1 MSAVAEPAT
10 KTTTPFKKNP
20 VKYHYRLGN
29 NKMAPG
35 MATGGQGKVLS
46 VLSAKAYMTARDVAN
61 ALRIESHV
69 AQGLLQRLLI
79 RGAVERRIIPG
90 SVYDDGTT
98 TSAPIETPK
107 PTCRGLG
114 SYWLFQKM
122 KEAEGLEP
130 ADEVSG
136 FDERFVAGSIV
147 RHEAGM
153 NEAVVI
159 QRVSDRCLRVYEPG
173 IQILNYQIPAYVK
186 YIGPT
191 PNPIAFNH
199 GKYDECFVAPEPPV
213 DETVK
218 KVGEKVDEVNNAL
231 AAPFN
236 VGDILVGILGGRY
249 LVEEI
254 LPNGKLKT
262 LGLQSQ
268 RRFDWDFELAK
279 ENLRLEKPT
288 PKPTIHPR
296 PELLPLDVLNEV
308 SKVFA
313 VGAAKYERNDWAL
326 PGNGGGDH
334 VEAAQRHIY
343 KFNAGHVV
351 ETGEKGSGLHH
362 LDHAIARL
370 MMARGKALRA
380 NQCS

>member
-10 KTTTPFKKNP
+10 KTTTPFRKKP
-20 VKYHYRLGN
+20 TKYHYRLGK

-61 ALRIESHV
+61 ALRIESHS

-107 PTCRGLG
+107 PLIPITVGDV
-114 SYWLFQKM
+114 FP
-122 KEAEGLEP
+122 KEII
-130 ADEVSG
+130 
-136 FDERFVAGSIV
+136 AGSIV
-147 RHEAGM
+147 THRYGTHPG
-153 NEAVVI
+153 VVV
-159 QRVSDRCLRVYEPG
+159 QRERDDKLLVFANGATQHYMV
-173 IQILNYQIPAYVK
+173 PAYVQH
-186 YIGPT
+186 IGPT

-199 GKYDECFVAPEPPV
+199 GKFAECFEAPKPPV

-262 LGLQSQ
+262 LGLQGQ

-313 VGAAKYERNDWAL
+313 VGAAKYERDDWAL

>member
-1 MSAVAEPAT
+1 
-10 KTTTPFKKNP
+10 
-20 VKYHYRLGN
+20 
-29 NKMAPG
+29 

-90 SVYDDGTT
+90 SIYDEAPSHERYADGT
-98 TSAPIETPK
+98 PIETPK
-107 PTCRGLG
+107 PLVPTVAGDV
-114 SYWLFQKM
+114 FP
-122 KEAEGLEP
+122 KEII
-130 ADEVSG
+130 
-136 FDERFVAGSIV
+136 AGSIV
-147 RHEAGM
+147 SHRYGKHLGI
-153 NEAVVI
+153 VI
-159 QRVSDRCLRVYEPG
+159 QRERDGRLLVFTNGATRHYMV
-173 IQILNYQIPAYVK
+173 PAHVQHL
-186 YIGPT
+186 GPT

-199 GKYDECFVAPEPPV
+199 GKYDECFVAPKPPV
-213 DETVK
+213 KT
-218 KVGEKVDEVNNAL
+218 VGEKVDEVNNAL

-236 VGDILVGILGGRY
+236 VGDILVGFLGGRY

-254 LPNGKLKT
+254 LPGGRLKT

-268 RRFDWDFELAK
+268 MRFDWDFELAK
-279 ENLRLEKPT
+279 EKFRLEKPT

-313 VGAAKYERNDWAL
+313 VGAAKYERDDWAL

-334 VEAAQRHIY
+334 VEAAQRHID

>member
-10 KTTTPFKKNP
+10 KTTTPFRKKP
-20 VKYHYRLGN
+20 TKYHYRLGK

-107 PTCRGLG
+107 PTCSGLG
-114 SYWLFQKM
+114 
-122 KEAEGLEP
+122 
-130 ADEVSG
+130 G

-147 RHEAGM
+147 RHESGM
-153 NEAVVI
+153 NEEAVVI

-173 IQILNYQIPAYVK
+173 IQIQNYQIPAYVK

-191 PNPIAFNH
+191 PNPIAFNQ
-199 GKYDECFVAPEPPV
+199 GKYDECFVAPKPPV

-236 VGDILVGILGGRY
+236 VGDILVGLLGGRY

-262 LGLQSQ
+262 LGLRSQ
-268 RRFDWDFELAK
+268 MRFDWDFELA
-279 ENLRLEKPT
+279 ELELRLEKPT

-313 VGAAKYERNDWAL
+313 VGAAKYERDDWAL

-334 VEAAQRHIY
+334 VEAAQRHID

>member
-10 KTTTPFKKNP
+10 KTTTPFKKKP
-20 VKYHYRLGN
+20 TKYHYRLGK

-90 SVYDDGTT
+90 SVYD
-98 TSAPIETPK
+98 ETPSHEK
-107 PTCRGLG
+107 
-114 SYWLFQKM
+114 S
-122 KEAEGLEP
+122 
-130 ADEVSG
+130 ADETPAKAPVAEQKTLPFKAGDIVQTATGHVWLEERGVITRADESG
-136 FDERFVAGSIV
+136 FD
-147 RHEAGM
+147 
-153 NEAVVI
+153 VVSENLL
-159 QRVSDRCLRVYEPG
+159 RVSGHDRDYALYRDKSWSYDAKRLV
-173 IQILNYQIPAYVK
+173 V
-186 YIGPT
+186 IGPT

-199 GKYDECFVAPEPPV
+199 GKYAECFEAPKSPV

-236 VGDILVGILGGRY
+236 VGDVLVGTLGGRY
-249 LVEEI
+249 EVVGVEPGA
-254 LPNGKLKT
+254 LKLR
-262 LGLQSQ
+262 GLTTNSIYIES
-268 RRFDWDFELAK
+268 FEEVTSWAS
-279 ENLRLEKPT
+279 LEKPT

-313 VGAAKYERNDWAL
+313 VGAAKYERDDWAL

-334 VEAAQRHIY
+334 VEAAQRHID
-343 KFNAGHVV
+343 KFNAGHIV
-351 ETGEKGSGLHH
+351 EAGEKGSGLHH